1 MAVKTYQKAER
12 IQLTEH
18 FNSREFRC
26 GLGRPS
32 NCTTTG
38 SSYTMHQLITDVQ
51 HAVNY
56 IFEQDCD
63 AIGGGEDADAE

>member
-38 SSYTMHQLITDVQ
+38 SRYTLHQFITDVQ
-51 HAVNY
+51 QAVV
-56 IFEQDCD
+56 DTTA
-63 AIGGGEDADAE
+63 AIVDYWRR

>member
-51 HAVNY
+51 HA
-56 IFEQDCD
+56 E
-63 AIGGGEDADAE
+63 